1 MPTDAL
7 ADDQWFPTDVQQKAE
22 AIFAERKGKENFVEY
37 EFKQWKGLR
46 QLKLFQSDDDESV
59 YLGTAHGFAARPV
72 MSIPDVK
79 AGYEGAFE
87 QAVEWFNKTIPANLS
102 DHS

>member
-1 MPTDAL
+1 MRTGT
-7 ADDQWFPTDVQQKAE
+7 DDQFFPTDVQQRAE

-46 QLKLFQSDDDESV
+46 RFKFSQSE
-59 YLGTAHGFAARPV
+59 LIPRPRPGTAHGFAARPI

-87 QAVEWFNKTIPANLS
+87 QAVDWFNKNIPQSATPADQS
-102 DHS
+102 